1 MSCYYICAVHY
12 HVNVISTRANAYL
25 PFKSLVA
32 KPVIEIDGKLIEFGV
47 SPVNLT
53 CKSASDED
61 VLGKYDWRRNNVI
74 E

>member
-1 MSCYYICAVHY
+1 MVILLPC
-12 HVNVISTRANAYL
+12 HVSRSKYL
-25 PFKSLVA
+25 PFTSSVA

-61 VLGKYDWRRNNVI
+61 ALGKYDWRRNNVI
-74 E
+74 L